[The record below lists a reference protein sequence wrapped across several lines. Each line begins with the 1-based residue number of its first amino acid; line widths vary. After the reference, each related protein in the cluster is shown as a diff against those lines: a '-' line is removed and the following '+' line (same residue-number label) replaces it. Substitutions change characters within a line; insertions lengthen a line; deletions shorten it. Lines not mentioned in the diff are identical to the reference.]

1 MTFESSTFY
10 FLAMTK
16 GLWRRAASRLAKRN
30 GDDEITA
37 GVEGVLP
44 GETATARAAHASLAG
59 ERKGLRALWPFLGP
73 AFIAAV
79 AYVDPGNFATNI
91 SGGAQFGYLLLWVIL
106 TSNLMAMLIQ
116 SMSAKLGIAT
126 GKNLPEV
133 CRERFPKPVTLG
145 LWVQAEVIAMATDL
159 AEFIGAALAL
169 NLLFGVP
176 LFPAGLMTAVGAF
189 AILELQRRGFRPLEA
204 VISALVGVI
213 VVAFAFQMFYA
224 RPEADR
230 ILAGLF
236 TPQFAGTES
245 VLLAAGIL
253 GATVM
258 PHVIYLHSALTQRR
272 VVGRTDEE
280 RKKVFRFELIDV
292 VIAMAIAGTI
302 NASMLIMAAALFHAN
317 GLNVGDIDLAF
328 EQLKVLE
335 GNAPAI
341 LFGVAL
347 LASGLSSSSVGT
359 MAGQVVMQG
368 FINRRIPLFLR
379 RLITMLPALVILAV
393 GLNPSRSLVISQVV
407 LSFGI
412 PFALIPLLIH
422 CRNRNVMGALVN
434 RRLTTAVATVVVTLI
449 VSLNVFLLY
458 QTFVD

>member
-1 MTFESSTFY
+1 M
-10 FLAMTK
+10 AK
-16 GLWRRAASRLAKRN
+16 GPWNRGMIRLGRRN
-30 GDDEITA
+30 GDDELVA
-37 GVEGVLP
+37 GIEGVLP
-44 GETATARAAHASLAG
+44 GETVTARAAHASL
-59 ERKGLRALWPFLGP
+59 KGNKRGLARLWPFLGP
-73 AFIAAV
+73 AFVAAV

-106 TSNLMAMLIQ
+106 CSNLMAMLIQ

-133 CRERFPKPVTLG
+133 CRERFPKLITLG

-169 NLLFGVP
+169 NLLFGIP
-176 LFPAGLMTAVGAF
+176 LFSAGLLTAVGAF

-204 VISALVGVI
+204 AISALVGVI
-213 VVAFAFQMFYA
+213 VIAFAFQMFYA
-224 RPEADR
+224 QPPADR
-230 ILAGLF
+230 ILAGFF
-236 TPQFAGTES
+236 TPGFAGTES

-280 RKKVFRFELIDV
+280 KRKIFRFELVDV

-317 GLNVGDIDLAF
+317 GLTGVGDIDKAF
-328 EQLKVLE
+328 EQLGVQV
-335 GNAPAI
+335 GSTSAI

-359 MAGQVVMQG
+359 MAGQIVMQG

-379 RLITMLPALVILAV
+379 RLITMLPALVILAIGV
-393 GLNPSRSLVISQVV
+393 NPSRSLVISQVV

-434 RRLTTAVATVVVTLI
+434 RRPTTAIATVVVTLI

-458 QTFVD
+458 QTFFS